1 MGISADIVIVSKSLS
16 SVDASLGDRDET
28 VVTNLNQENLV
39 GM

>member
-1 MGISADIVIVSKSLS
+1 MGISADIVIVSKSL